1 MTGQRECC
9 PVILLDRS
17 GGIRW
22 ADVLNPLSP
31 VGGGSYG
38 QRVSTS
44 ATPAVVTARENALVW
59 IAVVVTLLAWASAF
73 VVIRGVAPHVP
84 GGALALGRLVVGTV
98 ALGVVAVVQRGW
110 LRPTGREWLQIVAY
124 GVAWFGAYNVALNT
138 AEHSLDAGTTAMIV
152 GAGPIIIALGAGLFL
167 GEGIPKWL
175 AIGAGVAFVGVLLIG
190 LATSLTA
197 AQGIDPIGV
206 VWSLVA
212 AVTYTVGVLVQKP
225 AIRRLPASQVTFLG
239 CAIGMIACLPFLGQL
254 VSSLAVAPVSAVLGV
269 VYLGLV
275 PTAVG
280 FSTWAYA
287 LQRTPA
293 GRLSVSTYVVPA
305 IAIVLALIFFGEIP
319 APLAIVGGVI
329 CLTGVAISRR
339 RGRARQG
346 AAASTPAAVTVP
358 PENLPE

>member
-1 MTGQRECC
+1 M
-9 PVILLDRS
+9 S
-17 GGIRW
+17 
-22 ADVLNPLSP
+22 
-31 VGGGSYG
+31 
-38 QRVSTS
+38 STS
-44 ATPAVVTARENALVW
+44 VPVAAPVVETPRARALVL
-59 IAVVVTLLAWASAF
+59 IAVIVTLLAWASAF
-73 VVIRGVAPHVP
+73 VVIRGVAPHIP
-84 GGALALGRLVVGTV
+84 GGALALGRLIVGTV
-98 ALGVVAVVQRGW
+98 ALGVVALIQRRW
-110 LRPTGREWLQIVAY
+110 LRPTAREWIQIVVY
-124 GVAWFGAYNVALNT
+124 GIAWFGAYNVTLNI

-152 GAGPIIIALGAGLFL
+152 GAGPILIALGAGLFL

-175 AIGAGVAFVGVLLIG
+175 AIGAGVAFVGVILIG

-197 AQGIDPIGV
+197 TKGIDPIGV

-225 AIRRLPASQVTFLG
+225 AIRRLPASQVTFMG

-254 VSSLAVAPVSAVLGV
+254 ASSLAVAPTSAILGV

-275 PTAVG
+275 PTAIG

-287 LQRTPA
+287 LQRSTA
-293 GRLSVSTYVVPA
+293 GRLSVSTYIVPA

-329 CLTGVAISRR
+329 CLVGVAISRR
-339 RGRARQG
+339 RSGVRPA
-346 AAASTPAAVTVP
+346 AAASIPSAVTVP